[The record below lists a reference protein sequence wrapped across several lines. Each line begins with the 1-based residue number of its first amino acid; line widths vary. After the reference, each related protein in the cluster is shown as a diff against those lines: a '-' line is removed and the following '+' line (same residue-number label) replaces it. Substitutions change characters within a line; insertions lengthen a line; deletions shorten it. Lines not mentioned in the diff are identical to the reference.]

1 MVMRF
6 EFATAQRILFG
17 PGTLA
22 EVGPVARTLASRAL
36 MVTGKHPKRSENL
49 GSMLKGQGME
59 VLLHPCG
66 GEPTVDEA
74 RMGAER
80 ARAEGCGVILGF
92 GGGSALDLAK
102 AIAALAAN
110 PGDPLRYLEVIG
122 EGKPLEQRPLPCI
135 AIPTTA
141 GTGSEVTRNAVLAS
155 PAHGV
160 KVSLRH
166 PSMLPVL
173 AVIDPQLTC
182 GLPPS
187 ITASTGLDALVQLL
201 EPYVSRK
208 ANALTDALC
217 LQGIRCSVRSL
228 RRAFDHGEDARAR
241 EDLALASLLGG
252 MALANAGLGAVHGLA
267 APLGG
272 LRPVPHGVACAA
284 LLPQVWKRN
293 VQALRQRDGANPVLG
308 RFEELA
314 RLLTGNAQAGAE
326 DAVVWMSSLVADLGI
341 PPLSRY
347 GLQVEDIPV
356 VAQAALQ
363 ASSMQAN
370 PVKLTAGEL
379 ELILAASL

>member
-1 MVMRF
+1 MRF

-22 EVGPVARTLASRAL
+22 EVGPVARTFASRAL
-36 MVTGKHPKRSENL
+36 VVTGKHPERSESL
-49 GSMLKGQGME
+49 GSILKGQGVE

-92 GGGSALDLAK
+92 GGGSALDLGK

-166 PSMLPVL
+166 PSMLPAL
-173 AVIDPQLTC
+173 AIIDPQLTHD
-182 GLPPS
+182 LPPS

-228 RRAFDHGEDARAR
+228 RRAFDHGQDASAR

-284 LLPQVWKRN
+284 LLPHVWKRN
-293 VQALRQRDGANPVLG
+293 VQALRERDPENPVLS
-308 RFEELA
+308 RFQELA
-314 RLLTGNAQAGAE
+314 CLLTGRSQAEAE
-326 DAVVWMSSLVADLGI
+326 DAVAWMSSLVADLGI
-341 PPLSRY
+341 PRLACHGVRGEDLPVIAEA
-347 GLQVEDIPV
+347 GLK
-356 VAQAALQ
+356 

-370 PVKLTAGEL
+370 PVTLTAGEL
-379 ELILAASL
+379 ESILADSL

>member
-1 MVMRF
+1 MRF
-6 EFATAQRILFG
+6 EFATSQRILFG
-17 PGTLA
+17 PGTLTD
-22 EVGPVARTLASRAL
+22 VGPIARSLAARAL
-36 MVTGKHPKRSENL
+36 VVTGRQPERSAEL
-49 GSMLKGQGME
+49 CSILKGQGLE
-59 VLLHPCG
+59 VFLHPCG
-66 GEPTVDEA
+66 GEPTVEA
-74 RMGAER
+74 ARLGAER
-80 ARAEGCGVILGF
+80 AKAEGCGLVLGF

-102 AIAALAAN
+102 AISALAAN

-122 EGKPLEQRPLPCI
+122 EARPLEARPLPCI

-173 AVIDPQLTC
+173 AVVDPLLTH
-182 GLPPS
+182 GLPAE

-208 ANALTDALC
+208 ANAITDALC
-217 LQGIRCSVRSL
+217 LEGIRHSVRSL
-228 RRAFDHGEDARAR
+228 RRAFENGQDAEAR
-241 EDLALASLLGG
+241 QDLSLASLLGG

-284 LLPQVWKRN
+284 LLPHVWKRN
-293 VQALRQRDGANPVLG
+293 VQALRQRDGSNPVLA

-314 RLLTGNAQAGAE
+314 RLLTGQAQAGAE
-326 DAVVWMSSLVADLGI
+326 DAAAWMSSLVEDLGI

-347 GLQVEDIPV
+347 GMQADDIPV
-356 VAQAALQ
+356 VAEAALK

-370 PVKLTAGEL
+370 PVKLTAEEL
-379 ELILAASL
+379 ESILAASL